1 MRILIFC
8 FLQVLICFVSINSFS
23 QSIYN
28 DSIENGTNFSKAA
41 FRVRIADTTRQV
53 KGIIVLVPGSGY
65 DGRNDI
71 DNKEWQTLSKDLNF
85 ALMACFFKDN
95 PHEHPEIE
103 EYVNVRNGSGEA
115 MLRSIKRIA
124 TSSRHKELDT
134 IPFMMFGMSAGGQF
148 NYEFACWAPE
158 RVQAFVVNKGG
169 IYYTA
174 LAPPASWNI
183 PGLFITGEK
192 DSPYRTNIVK
202 GIFSINRRFGAKWTY
217 AQEFEAEH
225 VIGKSEFLSQTFFR
239 EVIKRNNNQLN
250 KNDTSYIGLVDKK
263 LLIIN
268 ETGRNMFSDLTS
280 WIVSKQFGNDWIDF
294 IGK

>member
-1 MRILIFC
+1 MKALNFC
-8 FLQVLICFVSINSFS
+8 LLQALICCVSINSFS
-23 QSIYN
+23 QNVYN

-41 FRVRIADTTRQV
+41 FRVWIPDTTKQI
-53 KGIIVLVPGSGY
+53 KGILVLVPGSGY

-71 DNKEWQTLSKDLNF
+71 SNKDWQALSKELNF

-103 EYVNVRNGSGEA
+103 EYVNVRNGSGKA
-115 MLRSIKRIA
+115 MLQSIKRIA
-124 TSSRHKELDT
+124 GSSRHKELDT
-134 IPFMMFGMSAGGQF
+134 IPFMMFGMSAGGQV
-148 NYEFACWAPE
+148 NYEFACWAPQ
-158 RVQAFVVNKGG
+158 RVLAFVVNKGG

-202 GIFSINRRFGAKWTY
+202 GIFSINRRFGALWTY
-217 AQEFEAEH
+217 AQESGAEH
-225 VIGKSEFLSQTFFR
+225 VIGKSAFLAQAFFR
-239 EVIKRNNNQLN
+239 EVIKRNNGQLN
-250 KNDTSYIGLVDKK
+250 NIDTSYIGLVDKK
-263 LLIIN
+263 QLIIN

-280 WIVSKQFGNDWIDF
+280 WIVSKQFGDYWIDF